1 MYDAPF
7 LDHLHRLLR
16 DALPRWGLPAG
27 TPLSLLNVS
36 ENATFLAGDGD
47 HRLVLRIY
55 RQGYHRPAE
64 MQSELD
70 WIMALRQ
77 RRVVDTPAPV
87 PARDGTLLQ
96 ALHDGGQTRHAV
108 AFAHMA
114 GQEPAAGDLPR
125 RFRQLG
131 GISARL
137 HAQARAWGPPPGFI
151 RKRWDADAMLGPAG
165 HWGDWRAGI
174 GLDAG
179 GRALLARV
187 EATLRGFLAGYGQG
201 AGRFG
206 LVHADLRLANLLADG
221 ARLGV
226 IDFDDCGFCWHLYDF
241 AAAVSFMEHEP
252 VVPALMRTW
261 VEGYRAVAPL
271 AEADAALLPAFV
283 MLRRMLLTAWL
294 ASHAETPTARALGPG
309 YAAGTVALGRNFLR
323 QAGGMGIA
331 SG

>member
-1 MYDAPF
+1 MRKP
-7 LDHLHRLLR
+7 
-16 DALPRWGLPAG
+16 
-27 TPLSLLNVS
+27 
-36 ENATFLAGDGD
+36 
-47 HRLVLRIY
+47 
-55 RQGYHRPAE
+55 
-64 MQSELD
+64 
-70 WIMALRQ
+70 
-77 RRVVDTPAPV
+77 
-87 PARDGTLLQ
+87 
-96 ALHDGGQTRHAV
+96 
-108 AFAHMA
+108 
-114 GQEPAAGDLPR
+114 
-125 RFRQLG
+125 
-131 GISARL
+131 
-137 HAQARAWGPPPGFI
+137 GPGCPPGFI

>member
-7 LDHLHRLLR
+7 LDHLHRLLLA
-16 DALPRWGLPAG
+16 ALPRWGLPAG
-27 TPLSLLNVS
+27 TRLSLLNVS
-36 ENATFLAGDGD
+36 ENATFLAEGGAG
-47 HRLVLRIY
+47 RLVLRVY
-55 RQGYHRPAE
+55 RRGYHQPAE
-64 MQSELD
+64 MESELA
-70 WIMALRQ
+70 WIAALRQ
-77 RRVVDTPAPV
+77 AGVVETPAPM
-87 PARDGTLLQ
+87 PAADGTVLQ
-96 ALHDGGQTRHAV
+96 ALPDGTGTRHAV

-114 GQEPAAGDLPR
+114 GEEPAQDLPR

-137 HAQARAWGPPPGFI
+137 HAHARGWAPPPGFT
-151 RKRWDADAMLGPAG
+151 RKRWDADTMLGPAG

-179 GRALLARV
+179 GAALLERV
-187 EATLRGFLAGYGQG
+187 EAALREILARFGDTPD
-201 AGRFG
+201 RFG
-206 LVHADLRLANLLADG
+206 LVHADLRLTNLLADG

-252 VVPALMRTW
+252 VVPSLMQAW
-261 VEGYRAVAPL
+261 VAGYREVAPL
-271 AEADAALLPAFV
+271 ADADVALLPTFV

-294 ASHAETPTARALGPG
+294 ASHAETPTAQALGAG
-309 YAAGTVALGRNFLR
+309 YTAGTVAMGRGFLTR
-323 QAGGMGIA
+323 QAGTGFA